1 MKSLHYLIVGATM
14 LALVGLPSWYAT
26 KGAGAE
32 AVPGVGAK
40 VLRSKSGRTYVGG
53 GPRAGK

>member
-1 MKSLHYLIVGATM
+1 MKSLHYMIVGVLMIAI
-14 LALVGLPSWYAT
+14 VGLPSWYAT
-26 KGAGAE
+26 KGAGAD
-32 AVPGVGAK
+32 AVPGAGAK